1 MRRLKGIAISP
12 KITFQAIAG
21 GATINQIFQFVCTT
35 GGARSKMIDLQLAA
49 RFLFVY
55 ATVAATTTIGA
66 TNHFTAFLLDHR
78 TLLR

>member
-1 MRRLKGIAISP
+1 
-12 KITFQAIAG
+12 
-21 GATINQIFQFVCTT
+21 
-35 GGARSKMIDLQLAA
+35 MIDLQLAA